1 MGRASGGSPE
11 LATTRTPTRAAAR
24 KASRSFGLAGRRH
37 EVDRSRPTDL
47 SAISMDPRR
56 HAHGRGGRSGG
67 PVLGTEALPV
77 TAAGYRAALAW
88 MRRHGELAKVGV
100 EGTGS
105 SGARPKSH
113 DGANVA

>member
-1 MGRASGGSPE
+1 M
-11 LATTRTPTRAAAR
+11 
-24 KASRSFGLAGRRH
+24 
-37 EVDRSRPTDL
+37 
-47 SAISMDPRR
+47 
-56 HAHGRGGRSGG
+56 
-67 PVLGTEALPV
+67 LGTEAFPV